1 MFRGL
6 DKLSDRHVLVIILVI
21 AVATSVA
28 SAMMHITEGHGT
40 SSEWLA
46 GWLQNLGSEML
57 GAFATFWL
65 IHLLVGGREEKG
77 RLMRQMRIRD
87 NALALQAVEELRA
100 KGWLADGSLEG
111 ATLMNANLLK
121 VRLSDAQMRRVD
133 LHGAILRGARL
144 ERVNFSGANLWGV
157 DLQDAGLKNVN
168 LEGADLYQAN
178 LRGVKMIRVEMDEET
193 RLPDGSKWSPST
205 DLRRFTDPDAP
216 SYAAAGKSR

>member
-6 DKLSDRHVLVIILVI
+6 DKLSDRHVLVIILGV
-21 AVATSVA
+21 AVSTSVA
-28 SAMMHITEGHGT
+28 SAVMFMGQGG
-40 SSEWLA
+40 SSGEWLA

-100 KGWLADGSLEG
+100 KGWLADGSLDG

-121 VRLSDAQMRRVD
+121 VRLSDAQMRQVD

-144 ERVNFSGANLWGV
+144 ERVNFSGANLWGA

-168 LEGADLYQAN
+168 LEGADLFQAN
-178 LRGVKMIRVEMDEET
+178 LRGVKMIRVEFDEKT
-193 RLPDGSKWSPST
+193 RLPDGTRWSPTT
-205 DLRRFTDPDAP
+205 DLTRFTDEDAP
-216 SYAAAGKSR
+216 SYAAVGKSR

>member
-1 MFRGL
+1 MFQSL
-6 DKLSDRHVLVIILVI
+6 DKLSDRHVLALILFV

-28 SAMMHITEGHGT
+28 SAVMHMTMGFGDGA
-40 SSEWLA
+40 EWMV

-77 RLMRQMRIRD
+77 RLIRQMRIRD
-87 NALALQAVEELRA
+87 NALALQAVDELGA
-100 KGWLADGSLEG
+100 KGWLSDGSLDG

-121 VRLSDAQMRRVD
+121 VRLSDAQMKRVD
-133 LHGAILRGARL
+133 LHGAILRGARM
-144 ERVNFSGANLWGV
+144 ERVNLAGANLWGA

-193 RLPDGSKWSPST
+193 RLPDGTKWTPNT
-205 DLRRFTDPDAP
+205 DLGRFTESDAP
-216 SYAAAGKSR
+216 NYAAAGKSR